1 VARCSTTTGKPTSG
15 PRRAPPPYGH
25 EILRDGYGHAMNVTR
40 RRRPVR
46 VTLAHECELVTVG
59 FAGLLAPYA
68 HRVQVLPSPGG
79 VPARGADL
87 TLHDTLAGVQALPLA
102 VVRSVA
108 HDGLLVAW
116 TWNARPELVEL
127 ALGNGVSGVL
137 SKALPAARL
146 VAALESIHRGRPV
159 VDLGTDQPAA
169 SSGHSTAHSSETL
182 TPRAAQVIAMITQGL
197 DNQTIAERASI
208 SINSLKSY
216 IRSAYRKMGV
226 TSRSQAVLW
235 GVRHGYLGSVVTREQ
250 DDPALTRSAGA

>member
-1 VARCSTTTGKPTSG
+1 
-15 PRRAPPPYGH
+15 
-25 EILRDGYGHAMNVTR
+25 M
-40 RRRPVR
+40 R

-79 VPARGADL
+79 VPARDVDL
-87 TLHDTLAGVQALPLA
+87 TLHDTLAGVRDLPLA
-102 VVRSVA
+102 AVQSVA
-108 HDGLLVAW
+108 HDGRLVTW

-146 VAALESIHRGRPV
+146 VAALESIHHGRPV
-159 VDLGTDQPAA
+159 VDLGADQPPVT
-169 SSGHSTAHSSETL
+169 SPHSTPTSPLETL
-182 TPRAAQVIAMITQGL
+182 TPREAQVIAMITAGF
-197 DNQTIAERASI
+197 DNQTIADRASI

-226 TSRSQAVLW
+226 ASRSQAVLW
-235 GVRHGYLGSVVTREQ
+235 GVRHGYLGSITRDE
-250 DDPALTRSAGA
+250 DPGMTA

>member
-1 VARCSTTTGKPTSG
+1 MTV
-15 PRRAPPPYGH
+15 
-25 EILRDGYGHAMNVTR
+25 MTR

-79 VPARGADL
+79 VPARDVDL
-87 TLHDTLAGVQALPLA
+87 TLHDTLAGVRELPLA
-102 VVRSVA
+102 AVHAVA
-108 HDGLLVAW
+108 HEGRLVTW

-146 VAALESIHRGRPV
+146 VAALESIHHGRPV
-159 VDLGTDQPAA
+159 VDLGSGQPAVEAPTVPA
-169 SSGHSTAHSSETL
+169 SPLETL
-182 TPRAAQVIAMITQGL
+182 TPREAQVVAMITAGL
-197 DNQTIAERASI
+197 DNQSIADAASI

-226 TSRSQAVLW
+226 ASRSQAVLW
-235 GVRHGYLGSVVTREQ
+235 GVRHGYLGAVTRDE
-250 DDPALTRSAGA
+250 DPELTA